1 MTTEPRYPIVL
12 YPAEE
17 GGYVAEIPALKGF
30 LAQGET
36 PVECLNELAKV
47 QTLWIESARRNN
59 EKLPSAEEVIARL
72 RKMVA

>member
-17 GGYVAEIPALKGF
+17 GGYVAEIPVLRGC

-36 PVECLNELAKV
+36 PEECLNELAKV
-47 QTLWIESARRNN
+47 QALWIETAKRNN
-59 EKLPSAEEVIARL
+59 EKLPSAQEVIAKL